1 MVYFLGR
8 DTRNRGYVLKDPRP
22 IIRYPDCLQSGDAG
36 LDGFTCLSKAHPTYA
51 GDPPSLGGSRRA
63 RSGPDQSFEQ

>member
-8 DTRNRGYVLKDPRP
+8 DTRNRGYQLKDPRP
-22 IIRYPDCLQSGDAG
+22 IKRFTDDICSGDAG
-36 LDGFTCLSKAHPTYA
+36 KDGFTCLSKASPTYA
-51 GDPPSLGGSRRA
+51 GDPPPIGGHRRA